1 MVIYTLL
8 YKLSERPGRW
18 PCLHGQLAG
27 HSEANR
33 YEHEVTCEARHGNA
47 NTGEGFE
54 SAESAKKPASYIH
67 CGTVCSM
74 YVYYISFFKQAG
86 ASCRHAKPGAKQNPA
101 DAQNIC
107 GTKKLFRGTT
117 RHSGFLYAFFDY
129 AYQQKAEFLHFI
141 RFFRKTFPT
150 HGNCAHA
157 PKVLPYASSR
167 CGALQPRARA
177 LLNGT
182 SKGKGSFIFTFSVKF
197 QVPENPFKTFRQ
209 VLYIR
214 KF

>member
-1 MVIYTLL
+1 MPLFFFSLTDPPDPCFARASPPFRGAHLL
-8 YKLSERPGRW
+8 FPVNG
-18 PCLHGQLAG
+18 
-27 HSEANR
+27 
-33 YEHEVTCEARHGNA
+33 ARSA
-47 NTGEGFE
+47 NTGKGFSE
-54 SAESAKKPASYIH
+54 CRQALKKSAAYLH
-67 CGTVCSM
+67 CGT
-74 YVYYISFFKQAG
+74 
-86 ASCRHAKPGAKQNPA
+86 SCHHAQPGAKQNPA